1 MLATACGFESH
12 HRHQSNI
19 IRTRFRLEMDS
30 DLLFS
35 LSVLRIRISV
45 MASLN
50 VPNQSREARVNRNGG
65 VRDGIVGNIRLCLCT
80 L

>member
-12 HRHQSNI
+12 HRHQTNI

-65 VRDGIVGNIRLCLCT
+65 CS
-80 L
+80 